1 MKPKKKKKAE
11 KKEQNEKTIKDKII
25 RDIRTLFE
33 QQEEDYYKPKRVSNW
48 SLDECLNSIKP
59 HLRNTIMDLMRVM
72 HSSSDNRKFT
82 LYSNANNVIE
92 KLFKSLHSND
102 RDNLETSMK
111 EVVLFLI

>member
-1 MKPKKKKKAE
+1 
-11 KKEQNEKTIKDKII
+11 
-25 RDIRTLFE
+25 
-33 QQEEDYYKPKRVSNW
+33 
-48 SLDECLNSIKP
+48 
-59 HLRNTIMDLMRVM
+59 MRVM

>member
-1 MKPKKKKKAE
+1 M
-11 KKEQNEKTIKDKII
+11 
-25 RDIRTLFE
+25 
-33 QQEEDYYKPKRVSNW
+33 SNLP
-48 SLDECLNSIKP
+48 LDEYLNSIKP
-59 HLRNTIMDLMRVM
+59 HLRNMIIDLMRVM
-72 HSSSDNRKFT
+72 HSSSDNGKFT